1 MSATRIQTL
10 DQVTTEN
17 TRIEMTRTISRKLS
31 CLLEL
36 VFGFDR
42 FHLPSC
48 GSREASPAQAEQF
61 QALCAPTPIQ
71 TLDQVTTE
79 NTRIEMT
86 RTISRKLVPQRGWN
100 RG

>member
-1 MSATRIQTL
+1 MTVLQLYQTAY
-10 DQVTTEN
+10 Q
-17 TRIEMTRTISRKLS
+17 TILQNAQEPGSCAFDLS

-61 QALCAPTPIQ
+61 QALCARYLSGEPLQ
-71 TLDQVTTE
+71 YL
-79 NTRIEMT
+79 
-86 RTISRKLVPQRGWN
+86 LG
-100 RG
+100 